1 MEREHKLRM
10 VEQLDRLFNPS
21 SIAII
26 GASKDKRKSG
36 GRFVSG
42 LIRGNFEG
50 KVYPVNPGESDIM
63 GLRSYHRVQD
73 IPGEIDLAFVTVPA
87 GIVPQVIGDCN
98 RKGVKFA
105 VVHSAGFSELGT
117 EGKELEEQ
125 MLEFARR
132 GSPRIIGPNCMGFYC
147 PQAGINTIASVP
159 AIKRETGSVA
169 FVGQSGWVAEN
180 VILMGYERGLRFSK
194 VVSIG
199 NQSDLTIEDLLEYFA
214 DDVDTQVIGFYIE
227 GIKRGKDF
235 LRLAKQISKKKPI
248 IVWKAGRT
256 EGGAKA
262 AASHTGSMAG
272 SGVIFDAALVQS
284 GVAIAP
290 NLEELS
296 DMMVGFTSPV
306 LPAGNKLG
314 LLVEAGGG
322 AVAAS
327 DTAEALGFELPTLSV
342 ETQQEL
348 VDILKGIIPPFAA
361 PRNPVDIVWAPSTNA
376 SKVYLQ
382 CSRAILKEVDALL
395 LINYLDYDELFAK
408 EMASLIDETGKPIL
422 VIPGHPTDRREGMSL
437 MTGNRIP
444 TFSIPERAL
453 KVLSAMLSYSEY
465 RHQS

>member
-1 MEREHKLRM
+1 MT
-10 VEQLDRLFNPS
+10 EQLDRLFNPS

-42 LIRGNFEG
+42 LISGSFEG
-50 KVYPVNPGESDIM
+50 KLYPVNPGESEIL

-87 GIVPQVIGDCN
+87 RIVPQVIGDCN
-98 RKGVKFA
+98 QKGVKFA
-105 VVHSAGFSELGT
+105 VVHSAGFSELGA

-125 MLEFARR
+125 MLRFARQ
-132 GSPRIIGPNCMGFYC
+132 GGPRIIGPNCMGFYC

-159 AIKRETGSVA
+159 ATKEEAGSVA

-180 VILMGYERGLRFSK
+180 IMVMGYERGLRFSK

-199 NQSDLTIEDLLEYFA
+199 NQSDLTIEGLLEYFA
-214 DDVDTQVIGFYIE
+214 NDADTQVIGFYIE

-235 LRLAKQISKKKPI
+235 LRLAKQISRKKPI

-256 EGGAKA
+256 EGGARA

-272 SGVIFDAALVQS
+272 SSVVFDAALMQS
-284 GVAIAP
+284 GVAIAR
-290 NLEELS
+290 NLEELL
-296 DMMVGFTSPV
+296 DMMVGFTCPV
-306 LPAGNKLG
+306 LPKGNKVG

-327 DTAEALGFELPTLSV
+327 DTAEALGFELSTLST
-342 ETQQEL
+342 EAQQEL
-348 VDILKGIIPPFAA
+348 VDILKGIIPPFAS
-361 PRNPVDIVWAPSTNA
+361 PRNPVDIVWAPATDPG
-376 SKVYLQ
+376 KVYLQ

-395 LINYLDYDELFAK
+395 LINYLNYDELFAK
-408 EMASLIDETGKPIL
+408 EMARLRDEMEKLVLI
-422 VIPGHPTDRREGMSL
+422 IPGHPSEMREGMSL
-437 MTGNRIP
+437 MTRNGIP
-444 TFSIPERAL
+444 TFTIPERAL
-453 KVLSAMLSYSEY
+453 KVLSAMVRYSNY
-465 RHQS
+465 LHQAAVL